1 MKETATGKTSESPA
15 SAKGEIVVY
24 QPDETMRLEV
34 RLDAGEIKDLKARI

>member
-1 MKETATGKTSESPA
+1 MKENETRKTSESPEN
-15 SAKGEIVVY
+15 AKGEIVVY